1 MPEFQIAPNTK
12 QDPLPDIDRNAAQVS
27 RTVAEPPAQLQNA
40 DPAAYRVADGY
51 RTTNATAATATGA
64 TVNAVQAGNVSPV
77 QVGQAEYQ
85 APTVVGQGAFLA
97 PTAYGTATASTAGVD
112 TRGVGENELAATQL
126 ARITANDSP
135 LMVRARQEGLLRA
148 GARGLQNSSI
158 AASNAMGAMVDR
170 ATPIALQDAA
180 TYGRTAS
187 ENMAAQNAARLLNAQ
202 LLTNTSIQNAGFL
215 SQAAIA
221 DTQSRTSI
229 TNQNSQN
236 VTSGAIADLQSRTT
250 TANNNADL
258 RTRGSIQDS
267 LNQVN
272 INTTNASVGTQAN
285 IATGNNL
292 TEASISNARDQTA
305 TSQFNANWWNT
316 AQKDDFTAN
325 WQRFMQDDQQLFE
338 DFMKG
343 RDETFRTNFQE
354 LLGDQAKELLEIENA
369 NKVLINNSAIAAQ
382 LWDGYQRSVAALM
395 SNPELSPAEMQTA
408 MSMLNQTLRSGFQ
421 VMDAVGVTGLDDL
434 TNATG
439 NTAGTGWTF
448 NPGGFQGYGGY
459 ADLVTGQLVPN
470 DFNPQAY
477 IANNPQVREAFDA
490 EKSKRGTIEQFA
502 AFHYATIGRSQ
513 NLSYAGSNA
522 GGDAGNNNTLATL
535 PTNFREMTKEAQQQ
549 WLLSNTRGVTLP
561 EGYNS
566 MSDGDRIRWLRENH
580 PALSAAGVTGK
591 WWETVEG
598 GG

>member
-1 MPEFQIAPNTK
+1 MPEYQTLT
-12 QDPLPDIDRNAAQVS
+12 QDKVDPSDVIDRNAAQES
-27 RTVAEPPAQLQNA
+27 RIVQPTLTNPNPAGYGVA
-40 DPAAYRVADGY
+40 DPY
-51 RTTNATAATATGA
+51 RTTNATAGTAVGA
-64 TVNAVQAGNVSPV
+64 TVNAVQAGNVAPV

-85 APTVVGQGAFLA
+85 APTRVGQGAFLA

-112 TRGVGENELAATQL
+112 TRGVSDNELAATQL

-215 SQAAIA
+215 SQAALA

-236 VTSGAIADLQSRTT
+236 ITSGAIADLQSRTT

-258 RTRGSIQDS
+258 RTRGSTQDS
-267 LNQVN
+267 VNQTTV
-272 INTTNASVGTQAN
+272 NTTNSQVGTQAN

-292 TEASISNARDQTA
+292 TDASVKNADNQTA

-325 WQRFMQDDQQLFE
+325 WQRFLQDDQQLFD

-343 RDETFRTNFQE
+343 RDENFRIGFQE
-354 LLGDQAKELLEIENA
+354 LLGDQAENLLRIENE
-369 NKVLINNSAIAAQ
+369 NRVLINNSAIAAQ

-408 MSMLNQTLRSGFQ
+408 MNVLNQTLTSGFK
-421 VMDAVGVTGLDDL
+421 VMDAVGITGLDDL
-434 TNATG
+434 TIPTG
-439 NTAGTGWTF
+439 STPDSGA
-448 NPGGFQGYGGY
+448 FQGYGGY
-459 ADLVTGQLVPN
+459 ADLLTGGQLAPN
-470 DFNPQAY
+470 DFNPRAY
-477 IANNPQVREAFDA
+477 IANNPQVAEAYNA

-502 AFHYATIGRSQ
+502 AFHYATVGRSQ
-513 NLSYAGSNA
+513 NLSYANA
-522 GGDAGNNNTLATL
+522 STGDTGGGAGNTNTNTVSTL
-535 PTNFREMTKEAQQQ
+535 PTNFLSMTKDAQQQ
-549 WLLSNTRGVTLP
+549 WLIDNTRGVTLP
-561 EGYNS
+561 EGYNN
-566 MSDGDRIRWLRENH
+566 MERGDQIRWLRENH
-580 PALSAAGVTGK
+580 PALATAGVTGK
-591 WWETVEG
+591 WWDTVEG